1 MHFSF
6 PIAVLGLPGA
16 TVKFFCYAFDL
27 FTRWIFRLEGLV
39 PKWYTLFCSEDVP
52 KIVPE
57 PGGCMSKF
65 HENQFVVYPGHGIAK
80 IESIATE
87 TILGMEAT
95 IIKLFVLESNMR
107 ISVPENKATKNGM
120 RAIINEEEAD
130 QVLEIL
136 KKRDVKVDTQTW
148 NRRYRDYAEKIKTG
162 SVFEIAEVLRDLFL
176 LKVNKEL
183 SYGERRMFETANTLL
198 MKELSLAT
206 QKPEDKQ
213 QEEVRA
219 LFGL

>member
-1 MHFSF
+1 
-6 PIAVLGLPGA
+6 
-16 TVKFFCYAFDL
+16 
-27 FTRWIFRLEGLV
+27 
-39 PKWYTLFCSEDVP
+39 
-52 KIVPE
+52 
-57 PGGCMSKF
+57 
-65 HENQFVVYPGHGIAK
+65 
-80 IESIATE
+80 
-87 TILGMEAT
+87 
-95 IIKLFVLESNMR
+95 MR